1 MNIHKFNIKPKDKQH
16 KTIKWIIPDDIRQ
29 YVKKVNSSTWE
40 IYSHEDILLK
50 PKEVKFLM
58 LGIGFMMSEGV
69 VLTSLANSL
78 SKKRCSIQNE
88 VNLEDTVNI
97 IAVITNN
104 SKETVKIQENDLLF
118 LVCYKK
124 IMMVFKKMT
133 EMKEKIYPELPTI
146 REQPTAPNV
155 VNGGSDD
162 RGHSY
167 RLKIIR
173 EVQNFLE
180 EEIKK
185 RDAFSKK
192 YFRKAKVVN
201 IVDNG
206 LIVIT
211 IGAEGTGAVLLSTG
225 VGVPFALALGI
236 SGVVTGAISLIGNI
250 FSKKATTKVEKHLKI
265 KTLAMA
271 KLDTIASHV
280 SKAMMDDFI
289 NDEEFML
296 IMEEMEKY
304 KALKEEIRNNT
315 KKKLK
320 TEEEE
325 SLIERGRQ
333 EARESFRR
341 LVEKNKTI

>member
-1 MNIHKFNIKPKDKQH
+1 
-16 KTIKWIIPDDIRQ
+16 
-29 YVKKVNSSTWE
+29 
-40 IYSHEDILLK
+40 
-50 PKEVKFLM
+50 
-58 LGIGFMMSEGV
+58 
-69 VLTSLANSL
+69 
-78 SKKRCSIQNE
+78 
-88 VNLEDTVNI
+88 
-97 IAVITNN
+97 
-104 SKETVKIQENDLLF
+104 
-118 LVCYKK
+118 
-124 IMMVFKKMT
+124 MT
-133 EMKEKIYPELPTI
+133 EMKEKIYPTLPTT
-146 REQPTAPNV
+146 REQPSAPNV

-173 EVQNFLE
+173 EVQEFLE
-180 EEIKK
+180 EEIKN

-192 YFRKAKVVN
+192 YFRIAKVVN
-201 IVDNG
+201 MVDNA
-206 LIVIT
+206 LITIT
-211 IGAEGTGAVLLSTG
+211 IGAEGTSAVLLSTG
-225 VGVPFALALGI
+225 VGAPFALALGI
-236 SGVVTGAISLIGNI
+236 SGVVTGAVSLIGNI
-250 FSKKATTKVEKHLKI
+250 FSKKATTKAEKHLKI
-265 KTLAMA
+265 KTLATA

-289 NDEEFML
+289 SDEEFKL

>member
-1 MNIHKFNIKPKDKQH
+1 
-16 KTIKWIIPDDIRQ
+16 
-29 YVKKVNSSTWE
+29 
-40 IYSHEDILLK
+40 
-50 PKEVKFLM
+50 
-58 LGIGFMMSEGV
+58 
-69 VLTSLANSL
+69 
-78 SKKRCSIQNE
+78 
-88 VNLEDTVNI
+88 
-97 IAVITNN
+97 
-104 SKETVKIQENDLLF
+104 
-118 LVCYKK
+118 
-124 IMMVFKKMT
+124 MT
-133 EMKEKIYPELPTI
+133 EMKEKIYPTLPTI

-155 VNGGSDD
+155 VNGGSNDQ
-162 RGHSY
+162 GHSY

-173 EVQNFLE
+173 EVQEFLE

-192 YFRKAKVVN
+192 YFRIAKVVN
-201 IVDNG
+201 MVDNG

-225 VGVPFALALGI
+225 VGAPFALALGI

-250 FSKKATTKVEKHLKI
+250 FSKKATTKAEKHLKI

-289 NDEEFML
+289 NDEEFKL

-304 KALKEEIRNNT
+304 KALKEDIRSNT

>member
-1 MNIHKFNIKPKDKQH
+1 
-16 KTIKWIIPDDIRQ
+16 
-29 YVKKVNSSTWE
+29 
-40 IYSHEDILLK
+40 
-50 PKEVKFLM
+50 
-58 LGIGFMMSEGV
+58 
-69 VLTSLANSL
+69 
-78 SKKRCSIQNE
+78 
-88 VNLEDTVNI
+88 
-97 IAVITNN
+97 
-104 SKETVKIQENDLLF
+104 
-118 LVCYKK
+118 
-124 IMMVFKKMT
+124 
-133 EMKEKIYPELPTI
+133 MKEKIYPTLPTI

-173 EVQNFLE
+173 EVQEFLE

-185 RDAFSKK
+185 REAFSKK
-192 YFRKAKVVN
+192 YFRIAKVVN
-201 IVDNG
+201 IVDNA
-206 LIVIT
+206 LITIT
-211 IGAEGTGAVLLSTG
+211 IGAEGTSAVLLSTG
-225 VGVPFALALGI
+225 VGSPFALALGI

-250 FSKKATTKVEKHLKI
+250 FSKKATTKAEKHLKI

-289 NDEEFML
+289 NDEEFKL
-296 IMEEMEKY
+296 IMEEMNKY
-304 KALKEEIRNNT
+304 KALKEEVRNNT

-325 SLIERGRQ
+325 SLIEKGRQ